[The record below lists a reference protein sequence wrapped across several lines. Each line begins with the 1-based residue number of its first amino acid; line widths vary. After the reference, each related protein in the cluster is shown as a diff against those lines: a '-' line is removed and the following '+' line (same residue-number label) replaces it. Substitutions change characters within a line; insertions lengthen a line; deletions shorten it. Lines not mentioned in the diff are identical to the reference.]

1 MTKEEAATELTEL
14 FPEKATALAQHYAD
28 YGNQLLGHLFF
39 ADEINLPLIHL
50 LRSNTDKPT
59 IQKYCSFIERMYAM
73 GDEDV
78 KNVVDVTIVEQLSD
92 EELIW
97 FRFGTYLSN
106 DFIREINTVILPQ
119 NSMISSVPH
128 LPYRRRRAK
137 P

>member
-1 MTKEEAATELTEL
+1 MTKEEAAGELTEL
-14 FPEKATALAQHYAD
+14 FPEKTTALAQHYAD
-28 YGNQLLGHLFF
+28 YNNQLLGHLFF
-39 ADEINLPLIHL
+39 ADEINLPLIDL

-59 IQKYCSFIERMYAM
+59 IQKYCSFIEHMYAT